1 MRATFFQSWTFF
13 TNNYRT
19 LAIAMAVLALAHW
32 LLVPDMMHKKITI
45 DSTNPEAIE
54 QLLKEID
61 FFALAVFLLATEVLA
76 LLFFTC
82 LFREIILSPERKPG
96 HLFLPALKNT
106 LSAFV
111 SFMAST
117 TLVYFA
123 GVAVLMLLALFMN
136 VLGAAVIQAV
146 GITFFIYIGLRLA
159 LLPQVVAQERRVRP
173 LLFISESLRLTK
185 NRVLKILAVFACSVL
200 AVITISALTKT
211 VAGGSES
218 SPGLLLQIVELVL
231 LVHLK
236 VFFWI
241 VFYRIYLD
249 AVHDPALRK

>member
-1 MRATFFQSWTFF
+1 MLAALQP
-13 TNNYRT
+13 
-19 LAIAMAVLALAHW
+19 AIA
-32 LLVPDMMHKKITI
+32 
-45 DSTNPEAIE
+45 
-54 QLLKEID
+54 
-61 FFALAVFLLATEVLA
+61 F
-76 LLFFTC
+76 
-82 LFREIILSPERKPG
+82 
-96 HLFLPALKNT
+96 FLPALKNT
-106 LSAFV
+106 LSAF
-111 SFMAST
+111 
-117 TLVYFA
+117 
-123 GVAVLMLLALFMN
+123 LFHY
-136 VLGAAVIQAV
+136 
-146 GITFFIYIGLRLA
+146 FFIYIGLRLA